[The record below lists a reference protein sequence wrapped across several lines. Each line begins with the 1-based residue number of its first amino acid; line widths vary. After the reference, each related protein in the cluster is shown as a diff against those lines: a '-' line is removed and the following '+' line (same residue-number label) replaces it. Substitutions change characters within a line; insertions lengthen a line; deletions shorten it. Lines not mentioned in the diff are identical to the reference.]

1 MKIQGIKRITV
12 EEFKPDEQQLV
23 GKLSFIL
30 NNFMEQVTN
39 VLTNNIDYDNLNRE
53 VINFSVVTDATGK
66 PKNPLQLQLTLRTR
80 LKGFNVLK
88 ADNIQDGASLTGAPF
103 IVYTTNGSLVTVT
116 QVLGLPAD
124 KKFSFTVEAIG

>member
-12 EEFKPDEQQLV
+12 EEFKAEDQELV
-23 GKLSFIL
+23 GKMAFIL

-39 VLTNNIDYDNLNRE
+39 ILTKNVDYDNLNRE
-53 VINFSVVTDATGK
+53 VINFNVTTDATGK
-66 PKNPLQLQLTLRTR
+66 PKNPLQLQLTLKTR
-80 LKGFNVLK
+80 LKGFNVIK
-88 ADNIQDGASLTGAPF
+88 ADNIQDGTSLTGAPF
-103 IVYTTNGSLVTVT
+103 IVYVTNGTLVTVT